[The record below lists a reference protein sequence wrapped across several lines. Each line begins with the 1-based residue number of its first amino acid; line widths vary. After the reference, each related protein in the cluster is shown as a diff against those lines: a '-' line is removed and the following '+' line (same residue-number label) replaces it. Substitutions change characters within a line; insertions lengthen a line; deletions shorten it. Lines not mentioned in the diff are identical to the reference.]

1 MDLECSYQGEEDLRK
16 VISMPSPFP
25 GMDPFIEMQEWSD
38 FRTTFM
44 TVIRELL
51 TPQVRPR
58 YVVRVERRVY
68 LEQPFDE
75 PDQKISDVAILER
88 RDISK
93 STTATGLLEE
103 TTPTIAAVEC
113 LLPEAEEHREC
124 YLVLRDRETLRIVT
138 LIELL
143 SPTNKR
149 AGSVGR
155 KQYLDKREE
164 ILLSRTNLVELD
176 LLRGGRRLPMQSEL
190 PKGDYYAL
198 VRRGW
203 RRRRAAVYAW
213 TLRQKMPPIPIPLQ
227 MDESEPTLDLQA
239 ALDLSY
245 DRAAYQ
251 DSLSYSQTLQPAA
264 RPEDVDWIKELLIAS
279 H

>member
-1 MDLECSYQGEEDLRK
+1 
-16 VISMPSPFP
+16 
-25 GMDPFIEMQEWSD
+25 MDPFIEMQEWSD
-38 FRTTFM
+38 FHARYM
-44 TVIRELL
+44 TVLSELL
-51 TPQVRPR
+51 TPKVRPR

-75 PDQKISDVAILER
+75 PSQAIPDVAVLER
-88 RDISK
+88 RGIPES
-93 STTATGLLEE
+93 SPGTALLDE
-103 TTPTIAAVEC
+103 TASTIAAVEC
-113 LLPEAEEHREC
+113 LLPEAEEHREY

-149 AGSVGR
+149 ARSEGR
-155 KQYLDKREE
+155 EQYLDKRQE
-164 ILLSRTNLVELD
+164 ILQSRTNLVELD
-176 LLRGGRRLPMQSEL
+176 LLRGGLRLPMQTEL
-190 PKGDYYAL
+190 PQGDYYAV

-213 TLRQKMPPIPIPLQ
+213 TLRQRMPPIPIPLQ
-227 MDESEPTLDLQA
+227 KDEPEPTLDLQA

-251 DSLSYSQTLQPAA
+251 DSLDYAQALQPPA
-264 RPEDVDWIKELLIAS
+264 RPEDADWIQGLPSANS
-279 H
+279 

>member
-1 MDLECSYQGEEDLRK
+1 
-16 VISMPSPFP
+16 MPSVFP

-38 FRTTFM
+38 FHARYM
-44 TVIRELL
+44 TVLSELL

-68 LEQPFDE
+68 LEHPWDE
-75 PDQKISDVAILER
+75 PDQRIPDVAILER
-88 RDISK
+88 QGMSK
-93 STTATGLLEE
+93 SSLGTALLGEATTA
-103 TTPTIAAVEC
+103 IAAVEC
-113 LLPEAEEHREC
+113 LLPDAAEEHHEY

-149 AGSVGR
+149 AGSEGR
-155 KQYLDKREE
+155 EQYLDKREE
-164 ILLSRTNLVELD
+164 ILQSRTNLVELD
-176 LLRGGRRLPMQSEL
+176 LLRGGRRLPMQTEL
-190 PKGDYYAL
+190 PPGDYYAL
-198 VRRGW
+198 VRCGW

-213 TLRQKMPPIPIPLQ
+213 TLQQKMPPIPVPLQ
-227 MDESEPTLDLQA
+227 KDEPEPTLDLQA

-251 DSLSYSQTLQPAA
+251 DSLDYSQALKPTACA
-264 RPEDVDWIKELLIAS
+264 EHVDWMKGLLSANG
-279 H
+279 